1 MVQSSRDSEALAL
14 QWAATYESYGQ
25 HADKAVAAQMSGEL
39 EESKTEQRA
48 SWNQWASYY
57 QQQGQLCKTWH
68 VPTPHEQVTF
78 YQSSGQ
84 EVPAEVQAMVA
95 DAPAAAVCTDV
106 EGRQEAMAAIEAA
119 LAAADG
125 PSTKTPKARDD
136 CMAVG
141 LWINSVPNI
150 QPFIAISAYA

>member
-1 MVQSSRDSEALAL
+1 
-14 QWAATYESYGQ
+14 
-25 HADKAVAAQMSGEL
+25 MSGEL
-39 EESKTEQRA
+39 EESKTEQTA

-57 QQQGQLCKTWH
+57 QQQGQLCKTGH

-95 DAPAAAVCTDV
+95 DAPAPIRTDV
-106 EGRQEAMAAIEAA
+106 EDRQEAMAAIEAA

-125 PSTKTPKARDD
+125 PSAKKPKA
-136 CMAVG
+136 
-141 LWINSVPNI
+141 
-150 QPFIAISAYA
+150 